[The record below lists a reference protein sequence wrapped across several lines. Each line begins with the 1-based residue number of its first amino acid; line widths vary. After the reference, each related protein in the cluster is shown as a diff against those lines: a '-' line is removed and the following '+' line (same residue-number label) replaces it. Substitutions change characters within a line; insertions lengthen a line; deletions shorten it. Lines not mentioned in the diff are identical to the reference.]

1 MGTVGGGGVGG
12 ETVASASGHSNWSYH
27 SNKDHHGAHNDKDVD
42 ADTGPGA
49 VLLLLSSG
57 SDGLD

>member
-1 MGTVGGGGVGG
+1 MGTVGGGGGGGGGG

-42 ADTGPGA
+42 ADAGPGA
-49 VLLLLSSG
+49 VPL
-57 SDGLD
+57 